1 MAVKGQGQAISCTT
15 EPRICE
21 GPTRKWGMI
30 LRGQEEGLGEHR
42 DESTSFVEHVFFV
55 IFLVIVCGDLFGY
68 FVLFR
73 YREMKGRYVRIFCRG
88 REVLRG
94 REGYTMAGR
103 IWFSIFEKISG
114 FEWIWNNN
122 NNNDDD
128 KNELWNEMCDIKL
141 NGRCWQKVDNIE
153 ELSHLFYGYL
163 HSPGRIILLI
173 LRLILVNF
181 KCK

>member
-73 YREMKGRYVRIFCRG
+73 YREMKGRYVRIFCRRG
-88 REVLRG
+88 FAWERRIYDGGSNMIFDFRED
-94 REGYTMAGR
+94 
-103 IWFSIFEKISG
+103 K
-114 FEWIWNNN
+114 WI
-122 NNNDDD
+122 
-128 KNELWNEMCDIKL
+128 
-141 NGRCWQKVDNIE
+141 
-153 ELSHLFYGYL
+153 
-163 HSPGRIILLI
+163 
-173 LRLILVNF
+173 
-181 KCK
+181 

>member
-68 FVLFR
+68 FVLLR
-73 YREMKGRYVRIFCRG
+73 YREMKGKYVRIFCRG

-94 REGYTMAGR
+94 REGYDGGSNM
-103 IWFSIFEKISG
+103 IFDFREDK
-114 FEWIWNNN
+114 WI
-122 NNNDDD
+122 
-128 KNELWNEMCDIKL
+128 
-141 NGRCWQKVDNIE
+141 
-153 ELSHLFYGYL
+153 
-163 HSPGRIILLI
+163 
-173 LRLILVNF
+173 
-181 KCK
+181 

>member
-73 YREMKGRYVRIFCRG
+73 YRKMNERKIRTNLLPWERGFAWERRIYDGGSNMIFNF
-88 REVLRG
+88 RED
-94 REGYTMAGR
+94 
-103 IWFSIFEKISG
+103 K
-114 FEWIWNNN
+114 WI
-122 NNNDDD
+122 
-128 KNELWNEMCDIKL
+128 
-141 NGRCWQKVDNIE
+141 
-153 ELSHLFYGYL
+153 
-163 HSPGRIILLI
+163 
-173 LRLILVNF
+173 
-181 KCK
+181 